1 MVETTVASPSI
12 DLPSSAAA
20 FRLLPD
26 KSLAARVERGQTE
39 AFSVL
44 YQRYHQ
50 PLYRYCL
57 AIVRDPEDAADALQ
71 TTMLNAFRAL
81 SRGGREVALRPW
93 LFRIAHNEAISV
105 VRRRRPQS
113 ELPDD
118 LHSSERSDAT
128 AETREQTAILLEDV
142 AHLHER
148 QRSAL
153 LMRELQGLAYEEI
166 AEVLDTSAASAK
178 QIVFEA
184 RVALQE
190 MERGRA
196 FSCDAVAQL
205 ISARDGRSLRGR
217 AVRSHL
223 RRCSRCRDFK
233 TAIGVRRAALA
244 ALPSLPLDRAASILA
259 SFVSQGGAGGG
270 GLVAGF
276 AGGAGGVVVAVKV
289 TGVAVAVFAL
299 VAGAGGAARVPHGA
313 PQLPPLGPRQAP
325 AVSVVA
331 RPGPAV
337 AAQRPQVLARS
348 AGRKR
353 SQLPAKAPRGGQA
366 DASTNPVAAWSPSGA
381 VSQAQSQGGDLSPPA
396 VAPGQQTVA
405 DRQSGSRESRSSGER
420 VGGSEEIAAT
430 YQAGS
435 TKSGETFSPSPERP
449 QQDQA
454 EATDPGAPAQQVP
467 VPVAPAPV
475 APAPVAPAAEGG
487 VTSPPGAL
495 AAPEAGASSSSSP

>member
-1 MVETTVASPSI
+1 MVEATVARPSTA
-12 DLPSSAAA
+12 LPLSAAA
-20 FRLLPD
+20 MRLLPD
-26 KSLAARVERGQTE
+26 KSLAARVGRGQTE

-50 PLYRYCL
+50 PLYRYCF

-81 SRGGREVALRPW
+81 SRGGYDVALRPW
-93 LFRIAHNEAISV
+93 LFGIAHNEAISI

-113 ELPDD
+113 ELPDN
-118 LHSSERSDAT
+118 LHSSELPDT
-128 AETREQTAILLEDV
+128 AAEAREQTSIVLDDL

-166 AEVLDTSAASAK
+166 AEALDTSSAAAK

-184 RVALQE
+184 RIALQE

-233 TAIGVRRAALA
+233 TAIGMRRAALA
-244 ALPSLPLDRAASILA
+244 ALPTLPLDRAASILS
-259 SFVSQGGAGGG
+259 SFLSQAGSGGG
-270 GLVAGF
+270 GLVAGLT
-276 AGGAGGVVVAVKV
+276 GGAGGVSVAVKAA
-289 TGVAVAVFAL
+289 AVAVFAL
-299 VAGAGGAARVPHGA
+299 AAGAGGSGRVPDGV
-313 PQLPPLGPRQAP
+313 PPLRPPGPRQAP
-325 AVSVVA
+325 AVSVAA
-331 RPGPAV
+331 RPDPAET
-337 AAQRPQVLARS
+337 AQRPRALARPAGWKGS
-348 AGRKR
+348 A
-353 SQLPAKAPRGGQA
+353 LPAKAPRGGQE

-381 VSQAQSQGGDLSPPA
+381 EGKAQAAGSDLSPPPS
-396 VAPGQQTVA
+396 APGLQSA
-405 DRQSGSRESRSSGER
+405 SAKRQSGSGESGFWGESAWGRE
-420 VGGSEEIAAT
+420 VTAT
-430 YQAGS
+430 AYPRGS
-435 TKSGETFSPSPERP
+435 TKGGEAPSLLPERP

-454 EATDPGAPAQQVP
+454 DATGPGAQRQQTPAQP
-467 VPVAPAPV
+467 APGPVAPAPV
-475 APAPVAPAAEGG
+475 APALGGYVATSPGAPAA
-487 VTSPPGAL
+487 
-495 AAPEAGASSSSSP
+495 PETGASSGSSP